1 VTCVIWFLAILHG
14 FTIWFLALYLGER
27 LGLLQ
32 PARLRESVANRGRLA
47 RLALRRTWIPSSAW
61 EQSLL
66 DLCRGLTLRVSSGLS
81 LGEALTDAVRELRGP
96 LKAMLSEA
104 IEMYKVGIPMQD
116 ALVKV
121 SSRCNRLDVR
131 YLCAVLIAITECGGS
146 ISTALE
152 GLRSDLSD
160 RIRARREGRAKSA
173 EACLSAIILV
183 AMPPVLLACLTRFYP
198 SLARPLFVTSVGRLS
213 LLYAAASWLIGVA
226 LIVSTTVTTL
236 EAGE

>member
-1 VTCVIWFLAILHG
+1 MSCLIWFLAALHG
-14 FTIWFLALYLGER
+14 LTIWFAALYLGER

-32 PARLRESVANRGRLA
+32 PARLRESVGNRRRLA
-47 RLALRRTWIPSSAW
+47 RPALRTRWISSSAW

-81 LGEALTDAVRELRGP
+81 LGEALIDAVRELRGP

-116 ALVKV
+116 ALMKV
-121 SSRCNRLDVR
+121 SSRCNRMDVR
-131 YLCAVLIAITECGGS
+131 YLCAVLVAITECGGS
-146 ISTALE
+146 VSKALE

-183 AMPPVLLACLTRFYP
+183 AMPPVLLVFLIRFYP
-198 SLARPLFVTSVGRLS
+198 TLVRPLFVTPVGRLS
-213 LLYAAASWLIGVA
+213 LLYAAASWLIGVV
-226 LIVSTTVTTL
+226 LTVSTTVTTL